1 MRHLQQLVFIDAV
14 ARTGSIR
21 RAAQSLSITST
32 ALNRRILSVEEDLGA
47 PIFERTGKGVRLSVA
62 GEIFIHHARQQLSDI
77 ERVKSQIA
85 DLSGERRGR
94 VSIACGQA
102 LMQEFLPKQIARYRA
117 EHPGVDFSVSVCG
130 RDEATDCLLDFSADF
145 AIVYEPDVNA
155 DISVLLK
162 VPQEIY
168 AVMSTKHP
176 LAGKTELRLSECAQF
191 PLALPSRRS
200 GLRSVIEKAAICHSI
215 DLWTALESDS
225 LEFLVKALDDNRSL
239 GFQVS
244 AALPSNGPPSVMR
257 AVPVCTRD
265 LERSSMV
272 VLQQKGR
279 TLPVAAARFLSQVL
293 EALSQTP
300 ASTTTDQQSVST
312 PSSQPEIY
320 PDASIG

>member
-1 MRHLQQLVFIDAV
+1 MRHLQQLLFIDAV

-21 RAAQSLSITST
+21 RAAQSLAITST

-102 LMQEFLPKQIARYRA
+102 LMQEFLPNQIARYRA

-130 RDEATDCLLDFSADF
+130 RDEATDRLLDFSADF

-162 VPQEIY
+162 VPQDIY
-168 AVMSTKHP
+168 AVMSRNHP
-176 LAGKTELRLSECAQF
+176 LASKNKLHLSECAQF

-200 GLRSVIEKAAICHSI
+200 GLRTVIEKAAIHHSI
-215 DLWTALESDS
+215 DLWAALESDS
-225 LEFLVKALDDNRSL
+225 LEFLIKVLDDNRSL
-239 GFQVS
+239 GFLVS
-244 AALPSNGPPSVMR
+244 ATNTSVSLQADLR
-257 AVPVCTRD
+257 AVRICTRD
-265 LERSSMV
+265 LAQSSMV

-279 TLPVAAARFLSQVL
+279 TLPVAAARFMTQVL
-293 EALSQTP
+293 EELSRAAV
-300 ASTTTDQQSVST
+300 AS
-312 PSSQPEIY
+312 PEVN
-320 PDASIG
+320 AQLVV